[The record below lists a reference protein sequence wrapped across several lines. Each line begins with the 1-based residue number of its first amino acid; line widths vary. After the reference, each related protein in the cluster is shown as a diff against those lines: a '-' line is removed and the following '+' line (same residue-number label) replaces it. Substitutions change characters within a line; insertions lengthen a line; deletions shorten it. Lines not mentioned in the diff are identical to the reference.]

1 MVLML
6 LWVWAW
12 AIVGI
17 SSMNGHVPYV
27 SSTKCL
33 YIFVRHM
40 TMQNRRSILWNCLR
54 VCGNQTT
61 AIHLAHQHKKHAHT
75 LFTIH
80 FTLSFFHSKFS
91 LCFFPFIRCL
101 SFSLTLSCSF
111 FILNNAVRYKHHH
124 HHRRQE
130 RHSFHHSQNEQSV
143 GWKCHWPIFKV
154 WAWAWVWVRDK
165 FDHFRPNFFPL
176 DKNGLRFE
184 CEWRTFGLRSIR
196 MLSVRFSSL
205 PSLYSDAI
213 GSLGCLL
220 FNCDFY

>member
-54 VCGNQTT
+54 VCGNPTT

-91 LCFFPFIRCL
+91 LCFFFVHPMPVVLANTLLFFFYIEQCRPVQTPSPPPTTRAAQFSPFAKWTIGRL
-101 SFSLTLSCSF
+101 KVSLANF
-111 FILNNAVRYKHHH
+111 
-124 HHRRQE
+124 
-130 RHSFHHSQNEQSV
+130 QSV
-143 GWKCHWPIFKV
+143 SMGVGQIGPFSSQ
-154 WAWAWVWVRDK
+154 
-165 FDHFRPNFFPL
+165 FFFPL
-176 DKNGLRFE
+176 DKSGLRFE

-205 PSLYSDAI
+205 PSLYSAAI